1 MGQIGSKSGVF
12 KVFQIFLK
20 IGSKDFSDFLPKV
33 SGQHRLTTGENRL
46 FRKNLNFAPG
56 GLKMAQ
62 NVTPENGDF
71 FIFFFAFSD
80 SESLNSQKKAIHFF
94 CLCFDP
100 F

>member
-1 MGQIGSKSGVF
+1 MRFF

-33 SGQHRLTTGENRL
+33 SGQYRLTTGENRL

-62 NVTPENGDF
+62 KCDPQTRNGPKKL
-71 FIFFFAFSD
+71 FFFAFSD
-80 SESLNSQKKAIHFF
+80 SESLNSQKKAIQFF
-94 CLCFDP
+94 LPMF
-100 F
+100 